1 MSVNVDLAYGPDAE
15 RAYWDVAATG
25 DGRSELFSVPSIDGW
40 EPGVAAC
47 LDQIIPALT
56 DALTPG
62 STILDLGCGIGRL
75 TLPLATAFPAVSFV
89 GLDISPRMVALARN
103 NVKARRLRNTR
114 FLTGDGRSLPKTLPR
129 LAGAF
134 SVLTFQHVPPEA
146 QEGYVKALSAKLEPG
161 ATLCLQFVT
170 TEVDHFLSHGVSP
183 GTVAGWCDAAG
194 LSVTAIDAGVI
205 DESWAWLRA
214 RKGPGNEH

>member
-1 MSVNVDLAYGPDAE
+1 VSVALADDVEAE
-15 RAYWDVAATG
+15 RAYWEASARG
-25 DGRSELFSVPSIDGW
+25 DALWELFSVPGIEGW
-40 EPGVAAC
+40 QAGVDAC
-47 LDQIIPALT
+47 LSQIIPALT
-56 DALTPG
+56 PVLRPG
-62 STILDLGCGIGRL
+62 ATILDLGCGIGRL
-75 TLPLATAFPAVSFV
+75 TLPLARDFPGVSFV
-89 GLDISPRMVALARN
+89 GLDLSPKMVTTARTSAKQHGQR
-103 NVKARRLRNTR
+103 NVR
-114 FLTGDGRSLPKTLPR
+114 FLTGGGRTLPKTLPR

-161 ATLCLQFVT
+161 GSLCLQFVT

-194 LSVTAIDAGVI
+194 LAPEAIDVGVV

-214 RKGPGNEH
+214 RKP

>member
-1 MSVNVDLAYGPDAE
+1 VSVALADEVEAE
-15 RAYWDVAATG
+15 RAYWDASARG
-25 DGRSELFSVPSIDGW
+25 DGRWELFSVPGIEGW
-40 EPGVAAC
+40 EAGVEAC
-47 LDQIIPALT
+47 LSQIVPALES
-56 DALTPG
+56 ALRPA

-75 TLPLATAFPAVSFV
+75 TLPLATRYSDTAFI

-103 NVKARRLRNTR
+103 NVKARRLRNAR
-114 FLTGDGRSLPKTLPR
+114 FLTGDGRTLPKTLPR
-129 LAGAF
+129 LSGAF

-146 QEGYVKALSAKLEPG
+146 QEGYVKALSAKLDPG
-161 ATLCLQFVT
+161 APLCLQFVT

-183 GTVAGWCDAAG
+183 ETVAGWCDAAG

-214 RKGPGNEH
+214 RKP